1 MSVPNFRKSYHMGFE
16 KNCRKSRLSKQF
28 DKTGNSGKS
37 IQPKIGD
44 FEEDLTKIVGG
55 VGFQRLFD
63 KTGNNRKSI
72 QPKIGAIE
80 RRIRLDPRN
89 PMVPHFYNTV

>member
-1 MSVPNFRKSYHMGFE
+1 M
-16 KNCRKSRLSKQF
+16 RL
-28 DKTGNSGKS
+28 DL
-37 IQPKIGD
+37 KILSSD

-55 VGFQRLFD
+55 VSFQKFFY
-63 KTGNNRKSI
+63 KTGNSGKSI

-89 PMVPHFYNTV
+89 PMVPHF

>member
-1 MSVPNFRKSYHMGFE
+1 M
-16 KNCRKSRLSKQF
+16 RL
-28 DKTGNSGKS
+28 GL
-37 IQPKIGD
+37 KIISGD

-55 VGFQRLFD
+55 VSFQKFFD

-80 RRIRLDPRN
+80 RRIRLIQGIQWYLIFENRSN
-89 PMVPHFYNTV
+89 GSIVTVLTKVNF

>member
-16 KNCRKSRLSKQF
+16 KYCRKSRLSKQF
-28 DKTGNSGKS
+28 DKTGNSG
-37 IQPKIGD
+37 
-44 FEEDLTKIVGG
+44 
-55 VGFQRLFD
+55 
-63 KTGNNRKSI
+63 KSI

-89 PMVPHFYNTV
+89 PMVPHF

>member
-1 MSVPNFRKSYHMGFE
+1 MYFV
-16 KNCRKSRLSKQF
+16 RL
-28 DKTGNSGKS
+28 GL
-37 IQPKIGD
+37 KILSSD

-55 VGFQRLFD
+55 VSFQRFFD

-89 PMVPHFYNTV
+89 PMVPHF